1 MPIRMKALKPFG
13 VNGVNEGH
21 VKRGR
26 EFSVASDQRRRDLE
40 AHGLAYRLD
49 SPAAPGL
56 AVSRDG
62 AVANEA
68 ADLGPFDSAG
78 GGTGAA
84 GPAPSSPQGRR
95 RRSRRSERSGDGLL
109 S

>member
-1 MPIRMKALKPFG
+1 MPIKMKALKPFG
-13 VNGVNEGH
+13 VAGINEGH

-26 EFSVASDQRRRDLE
+26 EFSVASDHRRRELE

-49 SPAAPGL
+49 MPALGAPAAK
-56 AVSRDG
+56 DG
-62 AVANEA
+62 ASVNEA

-78 GGTGAA
+78 GETGAA

-95 RRSRRSERSGDGLL
+95 RRSRRSDNSEDGFLR
-109 S
+109 

>member
-1 MPIRMKALKPFG
+1 MLIRMKSLKPFG
-13 VNGVNEGH
+13 VAGVNEGH

-26 EFSVASDQRRRDLE
+26 EFSVGSDHRRRELE

-49 SPAAPGL
+49 QPAGAGSPL
-56 AVSRDG
+56 SSAVE
-62 AVANEA
+62 NEA
-68 ADLGPFDSAG
+68 ADLGPFVSAG

-95 RRSRRSERSGDGLL
+95 RRSRRSDGSKDGFLP
-109 S
+109 